1 MSSHDYVWDSKDKKC
16 KKKKE
21 NKSKNV
27 ASPINLPKLISP
39 TTHVIQRRHSMACSS
54 LPDCS
59 AEEFRSS
66 LEPLQ
71 QIARYRSEWTT
82 TTEFELGTHHRIAKE
97 MVEK

>member
-1 MSSHDYVWDSKDKKC
+1 
-16 KKKKE
+16 
-21 NKSKNV
+21 
-27 ASPINLPKLISP
+27 
-39 TTHVIQRRHSMACSS
+39 MACSS

-82 TTEFELGTHHRIAKE
+82 TTEFELGTHRRIMEE
-97 MVEK
+97 MIEK